1 MTPQTP
7 TYPRSDNPEMIP
19 QTPPMDQNNKKTHS
33 PITLSTTK
41 EDASRR
47 PVKDML
53 GLRQEYVQDETP
65 RRPVKDRLGT
75 RRSKRNTRP
84 FDPFKRGCAPPRSS
98 EFSRETWDQ
107 DQAGYW
113 YPSKTK
119 TVMMNWEMLNPQMR
133 RDNKNRNLQLK

>member
-1 MTPQTP
+1 
-7 TYPRSDNPEMIP
+7 MIP

-33 PITLSTTK
+33 QITLSTTK

-75 RRSKRNTRP
+75 RRSKRNIKP
-84 FDPFKRGCAPPRSS
+84 FDPFKRGFAPPKKCRI
-98 EFSRETWDQ
+98 Q
-107 DQAGYW
+107 
-113 YPSKTK
+113 
-119 TVMMNWEMLNPQMR
+119 
-133 RDNKNRNLQLK
+133 